1 MNPRTSPESPPRPR
15 EPQFTDLQAQA
26 PTTRLSLTRAGVTRS
41 AKAIRLSHGDSERLF
56 HAEIRC
62 GVDLDPDQKGVH
74 MSRFEEDVNEAI
86 DRVVIEK
93 ALLIEEL
100 AEAVARQV
108 VASQGAL
115 RSEVVITASYPI
127 ERRTP
132 VTDIQTQEMYGLIGI
147 AAATGSTSR
156 RMVGVSAQGM
166 NACPCAQDLL
176 RTRAE
181 ANLADQGFDADEIAR
196 IVATVPV
203 ATHNQRARGTLFLGV
218 DQGRVEADD
227 LIAIVEN
234 SMSSQIYELMKRPDE
249 EFVVARAHSRP
260 RFVEDS
266 VREMV
271 RGVIE
276 QFPDLPDDAFIDA
289 HQENFETIHAHD
301 VEAARCGTVGE
312 IRAELA
318 GRAGGRMI
326 SREEW
331 LRG

>member
-1 MNPRTSPESPPRPR
+1 MTTARD
-15 EPQFTDLQAQA
+15 PQLPDLQAST

-41 AKAIRLSHGDSERLF
+41 AKAIRLSHGDSEKLF

-62 GVDLDPDQKGVH
+62 GVDLDPHHKGVH
-74 MSRFEEDVNEAI
+74 MSRFEEALNEAI
-86 DRVVIEK
+86 DRIVLGR

-108 VASQGAL
+108 VQSQGAV
-115 RSEVVITASYPI
+115 RSEVVISASYPV

-132 VTDIQTQEMYGLIGI
+132 VTDIATQEMYGLVGI
-147 AAATGSTSR
+147 AAANGDVSR

-166 NACPCAQDLL
+166 NACPCAQELI
-176 RTRAE
+176 RARAE
-181 ANLADQGFDADEIAR
+181 SRLAADGFDAGEIER
-196 IVATVPV
+196 IVASVPI
-203 ATHNQRARGTLFLGV
+203 ATHNQRARGTLFVGV
-218 DQGRVEADD
+218 TEGRIEADD
-227 LIAIVEN
+227 LIAIVED

-271 RGVIE
+271 RGVIDRYPNLE
-276 QFPDLPDDAFIDA
+276 DDAFIDA

-301 VEAARCGTVGE
+301 VEAARCGTVAE
-312 IRAELA
+312 IRAELMGA
-318 GRAGGRMI
+318 TGHALVT
-326 SREEW
+326 REEW

>member
-1 MNPRTSPESPPRPR
+1 MTTVNRQ
-15 EPQFTDLQAQA
+15 PQFPDLQASA
-26 PTTRLSLTRAGVTRS
+26 PSTRLSLTRAGVTRS

-62 GVDLDPDQKGVH
+62 GVDLDPHQKGVH
-74 MSRFEEDVNEAI
+74 MSRFEEDLNEAI
-86 DRVVIEK
+86 DRVVLER

-100 AEAVARQV
+100 AEAVARRV
-108 VASQGAL
+108 VDSQGAV

-132 VTDIQTQEMYGLIGI
+132 VTDIATQEMYGLIGI
-147 AAATGSTSR
+147 AAANGAASR

-166 NACPCAQDLL
+166 NACPCAQELI

-181 ANLADQGFDADEIAR
+181 SRLQDEGFDPAQIAR
-196 IVATVPV
+196 IVDTVPI
-203 ATHNQRARGTLFLGV
+203 ATHNQRARGTLFVGLP
-218 DQGRVEADD
+218 DGRVEADE
-227 LIAIVEN
+227 LISIVEE

-266 VREMV
+266 VREMI

-276 QFPDLPDDAFIDA
+276 RYPDLSDDAYVDA

-301 VEAARCGTVGE
+301 VEAARSGTVGE

-318 GRAGGRMI
+318 GLTGHPLV

>member
-1 MNPRTSPESPPRPR
+1 MTTVPHLPGFP
-15 EPQFTDLQAQA
+15 DLQASA
-26 PTTRLSLTRAGVTRS
+26 PETRLSLTRAGVTRS
-41 AKAIRLSHGDSERLF
+41 AKAIRLSHGDSEKLF

-74 MSRFEEDVNEAI
+74 MSRFEEDLNEAI
-86 DRVVIEK
+86 DRVVLEK
-93 ALLIEEL
+93 ALLIEEM
-100 AEAVARQV
+100 AEAVARRV
-108 VASQGAL
+108 VESQGAL
-115 RSEVVITASYPI
+115 RSEVVIEASYPI

-132 VTDIQTQEMYGLIGI
+132 VTNIATQEMYGLIGI
-147 AAATGSTSR
+147 AAANGSASR

-166 NACPCAQDLL
+166 NACPCAQELI
-176 RTRAE
+176 RARAE
-181 ANLADQGFDADEIAR
+181 GTLRDEGFDDAQIGR
-196 IVATVPV
+196 IIDSVPI

-218 DQGRVEADD
+218 PRGRVEADE
-227 LIAIVEN
+227 LIAIVED

-276 QFPDLPDDAFIDA
+276 RFPDLPDDAFIDA

-301 VEAARCGTVGE
+301 VEAARAGTVGE

-318 GRAGGRMI
+318 GVPGHRLV

>member
-1 MNPRTSPESPPRPR
+1 MTTVPNPPRFP
-15 EPQFTDLQAQA
+15 DLQASA
-26 PTTRLSLTRAGVTRS
+26 PETRLSLTRAGVTRS
-41 AKAIRLSHGDSERLF
+41 AKAIRLSHGDSEKLF

-74 MSRFEEDVNEAI
+74 MSRFEEDLNEAI
-86 DRVVIEK
+86 DRVVLEK
-93 ALLIEEL
+93 ALLIEEM
-100 AEAVARQV
+100 AEAVARRV

-115 RSEVVITASYPI
+115 RSDVVIEASYPV

-132 VTDIQTQEMYGLIGI
+132 VTNIATQEMYGLIGI
-147 AAATGSTSR
+147 AAANGSTSR

-166 NACPCAQDLL
+166 NACPCAQELI
-176 RTRAE
+176 RARAE
-181 ANLADQGFDADEIAR
+181 ETLRDDGFDDAQIAR
-196 IVATVPV
+196 IVGSVPI

-218 DQGRVEADD
+218 PDGRVEADD
-227 LIAIVEN
+227 LIAIVED

-249 EFVVARAHSRP
+249 EYVVARAHSRP

-266 VREMV
+266 VREMI

-276 QFPDLPDDAFIDA
+276 RFPDLPDDAFVDA

-301 VEAARCGTVGE
+301 VEAARAGTVGE

-318 GRAGGRMI
+318 GVAGHRLI

-331 LRG
+331 LRP